1 MSSQVHSSV
10 PPPTPVPVDVRPPV
24 VVQLPT
30 VSTLADSVQSPV
42 PCGTPPQGSVQIR
55 QTPNLASGTA
65 EPVTARAVHPVSS
78 QPVSEQVLPAPQ
90 HSVQSSIVS
99 RNTVQQSLGLPSFV
113 AVTDPHNTFKQ
124 GNKADEQTNK
134 SELSSFK
141 MGFTTS
147 SLRIRGARRR
157 KF

>member
-42 PCGTPPQGSVQIR
+42 PCRTAPQGSVQIR

-99 RNTVQQSLGLPSFV
+99 RNTVQQSL
-113 AVTDPHNTFKQ
+113 
-124 GNKADEQTNK
+124 
-134 SELSSFK
+134 
-141 MGFTTS
+141 
-147 SLRIRGARRR
+147 
-157 KF
+157 